1 MRICSTTHDLF
12 EYGLLSIG
20 QDNSGDVG
28 TGHKLKRSDSFS
40 GYDEGYYKFT
50 AVFTPFYA
58 WWVTLAELH

>member
-1 MRICSTTHDLF
+1 
-12 EYGLLSIG
+12 
-20 QDNSGDVG
+20 VG